1 MSFEEYEAEI
11 SLLVSEMEGDQGDI
25 HEIMMRLKTLLDTM
39 RAEGLPIPD
48 DLRRFEEQL
57 DARFSAEAGTG
68 GGDGGGG
75 TD

>member
-57 DARFSAEAGTG
+57 DARFSAEARTG
-68 GGDGGGG
+68 GGDGGGD